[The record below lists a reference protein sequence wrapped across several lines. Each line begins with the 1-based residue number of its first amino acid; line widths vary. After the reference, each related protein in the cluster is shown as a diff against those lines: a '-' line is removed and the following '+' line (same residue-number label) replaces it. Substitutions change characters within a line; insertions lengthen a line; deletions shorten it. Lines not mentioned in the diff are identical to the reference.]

1 MLSNTDLNGFRK
13 LGDALADAFLSGL
26 PVHEIFQSTP
36 ASMDSAAFSAWKQ
49 STAIGST
56 IFEKKSCRAG
66 QRFYEKNRA
75 SILFV
80 LGFMS
85 LPYCYA
91 AADGARVIFY
101 SDKMRN
107 NPLARL
113 KDTALFVDA
122 VCRHSTPAELI
133 DKMVDTVRWKHAQ
146 VRNWMQKQ
154 AFWNPDWGMPINQ
167 EDMAGTNLA
176 FSVVVLRGLRKL
188 GVAITPQEVKSFFA
202 LWHEIGT
209 GLGISNELNPSEID
223 MGLLLE
229 SAIKSR
235 HFQVSDHGVALTRQL
250 AQTLNQ
256 ALGVGDASKIMA
268 GLLEPDVAEVLS
280 LQPVSLSPIQQ
291 TLINTFLQ
299 WKSF

>member
-1 MLSNTDLNGFRK
+1 MFNNTYLNAFRRQGDL
-13 LGDALADAFLSGL
+13 LADSYLSRL
-26 PVHEIFQSTP
+26 PVHEIFK
-36 ASMDSAAFSAWKQ
+36 SAPSNLNPSVFTLWKKE
-49 STAIGST
+49 TNIGSK
-56 IFEKKSCRAG
+56 IIANKNSRAG
-66 QRFYEKNRA
+66 QRFYENNRA

-91 AADGARVIFY
+91 AADGARVIFF

-107 NPLARL
+107 TPLARL

-122 VCRHSTPAELI
+122 VCRPSTPAEQI
-133 DKMVDTVRWKHAQ
+133 DEMVATVRWKHAQ

-154 AFWNPDWGMPINQ
+154 AFWNIGWGVPINQ

-176 FSVVVLRGLRKL
+176 FSLVVLRGLRKL
-188 GVAITPQEVKSFFA
+188 GIAITPQEAKSFFA
-202 LWHEIGT
+202 LWHEIGD
-209 GLGISNELNPSEID
+209 GLGISTDLNPKEID
-223 MGLLLE
+223 LGLKLE
-229 SAIKSR
+229 LAIKIR
-235 HFQVSDHGVALTRQL
+235 HFKVSQQGVALTQQL
-250 AQTLNQ
+250 GQTLEK
-256 ALGVGDASKIMA
+256 ALGVKNSEKIMS